1 MDKVIS
7 WSVAISQIF
16 FVIDII
22 IFLPMSFI
30 KKTKKFAGKGL
41 VFSSF
46 IFGITVWLLGAI
58 ITFSYWGIVA
68 LIIGL
73 VLMGVGVI
81 PMGMVAC
88 FINGLWIEL
97 IFLVIGS
104 ILIFVTRAYG
114 LSSIERY

>member
-1 MDKVIS
+1 MVSCNITDIFCNRHNIIS
-7 WSVAISQIF
+7 PNEF
-16 FVIDII
+16 Y
-22 IFLPMSFI
+22 
-30 KKTKKFAGKGL
+30 KKNKKIAGKGL

-104 ILIFVTRAYG
+104 IIIFVTRAYG